1 MQTVSRLLIAPVL
14 LVLIAVYSLMVG
26 RYPVA
31 PGEVVAYLWY
41 LTGSGGLDAQRAA
54 FLHNLIVEIRLPRVL
69 VGLMVG
75 AALSVSGAAYQGVFR
90 NPLVSPGLL
99 GALAGASAG
108 AAAAMLLDGSWW
120 MVQSSA
126 FVAGVLAVVLATGI
140 ARIFADTSLVT
151 LVLGGIVSG
160 ALFASLLSVA
170 KYVADPYNQLPA
182 IVYWLM
188 GNLGQA
194 TLGDVGVAAIPI
206 GVGTLA
212 LCVLGRALDALTMG
226 DEEAASLGV
235 PVHALRMCVVGL
247 ATLVSALTVSLAG
260 MIGWIGLIVPHV
272 ARLIVGPRNALV
284 LPVSACLGA
293 AFLVA
298 ADTFARNLFSAEV
311 PIGIVTELLGI
322 PFFLLVL
329 ARVRRSWV
337 A

>member
-1 MQTVSRLLIAPVL
+1 
-14 LVLIAVYSLMVG
+14 MVG

-31 PGEVVAYLWY
+31 PGEVFAYLGH
-41 LTGSGGLDAQRAA
+41 LAGFGDLDAQRTAL
-54 FLHNLIVEIRLPRVL
+54 LHNLIVEIRLPRVL

-75 AALSVSGAAYQGVFR
+75 AALSVSGAAFQGVFR

-108 AAAAMLLDGSWW
+108 AAAAMLLDAPWW
-120 MVQSSA
+120 AVQSSA
-126 FVAGVLAVVLATGI
+126 FLTGVVAVVLALCI
-140 ARIFADTSLVT
+140 ARIFADVSLVT

-160 ALFASLLSVA
+160 ALFTSLLSIA

-194 TLGDVGVAAIPI
+194 SLGEVGVAALPI
-206 GVGTLA
+206 AVGTLA
-212 LCVLGRALDALTMG
+212 LCFLGRALDALTMG

-235 PVHALRMCVVGL
+235 PVQALRLSVIAL

-284 LPVSACLGA
+284 LPVSACIGA
-293 AFLVA
+293 TFLVA
-298 ADTFARNLFSAEV
+298 ADTFSRELFAAEV

-322 PFFLLVL
+322 PFFLIVL